1 MVHGGK
7 GDIGDWTSGDGG
19 DSEVA
24 GKYAVGADI
33 AGESVVGVGCKPSC
47 GMPVLEKFDPSL
59 FGRGVN
65 GLG

>member
-33 AGESVVGVGCKPSC
+33 AAESVVGVGCKPSC
-47 GMPVLEKFDPSL
+47 GMPVPEEFDPSL